1 MVAAE
6 LTGGAAR
13 NATPMSRATIGIQNE
28 YFFRIFL
35 SPSVDGLASLEASL
49 NFATLDAT
57 RVAMST
63 AQLGAHDVPP
73 TQSSEETGLYGIG
86 EYRLIPICKHLQL
99 QVEFRPAIG

>member
-1 MVAAE
+1 
-6 LTGGAAR
+6 
-13 NATPMSRATIGIQNE
+13 MSRATIGIQNE

-49 NFATLDAT
+49 DLATAGAT
-57 RVAMST
+57 RVAVFT

-86 EYRLIPICKHLQL
+86 EHRPIPICKHLQL
-99 QVEFRPAIG
+99 RVEFRPASG